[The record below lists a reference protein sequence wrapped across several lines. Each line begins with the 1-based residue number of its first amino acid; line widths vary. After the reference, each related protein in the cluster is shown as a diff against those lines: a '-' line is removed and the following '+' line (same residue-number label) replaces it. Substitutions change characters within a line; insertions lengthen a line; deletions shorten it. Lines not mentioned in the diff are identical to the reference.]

1 MFHRLGNHFRRTRYP
16 LLDATLTALM
26 VIAGVEMLVSLA
38 RFLE

>member
-1 MFHRLGNHFRRTRYP
+1 MFYRLRHHFQHTRYP

>member
-1 MFHRLGNHFRRTRYP
+1 MFYKLRNHFRRTRYP

-38 RFLE
+38 RLLD

>member
-1 MFHRLGNHFRRTRYP
+1 MFYRLRNHFRHTRYP

-38 RFLE
+38 RLLD